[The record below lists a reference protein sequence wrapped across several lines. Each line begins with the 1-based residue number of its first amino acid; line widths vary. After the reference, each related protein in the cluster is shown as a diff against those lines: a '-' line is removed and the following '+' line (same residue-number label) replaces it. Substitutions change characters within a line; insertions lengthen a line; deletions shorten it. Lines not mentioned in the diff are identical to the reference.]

1 LGKNDEAIILV
12 GGLGTRL
19 GSLTKNIPKPM
30 LPIRG
35 IPFLERFLQHLKSCG
50 FKKTVLA
57 TGYKSDVIESY
68 FQSNPPSLP
77 DIEISLENE
86 PLGTGGAIAKALEK
100 INTDEVTIFNGDS
113 YLDVDY
119 EALLDAHLSKKADIT
134 IASRYVDPANRYG
147 VVSYDE
153 HSRLIAFEE
162 KGINTTGFI
171 NGGVYLC
178 QTKSLKEISKPFN
191 GRPFS
196 FEEDV
201 LTKKLSLLEIY
212 HFPSNG
218 FFIDIGVP
226 KDYERA
232 QVELFNE

>member
-1 LGKNDEAIILV
+1 MEAIVLV

-19 GSLTKNIPKPM
+19 GALTKNTPKPM

-35 IPFLERFLQHLKSCG
+35 MPFLERFLQHLKLRG

-57 TGYKSDVIESY
+57 TGYKSEVIESY
-68 FQSNPPSLP
+68 FHSNSPSLP
-77 DIEISLENE
+77 DIEISLEDE

-100 INTDEVTIFNGDS
+100 VTTDEVTIFNGDS
-113 YLDVDY
+113 YLDVDFA
-119 EALLDAHLSKKADIT
+119 ALSDAHLLKQADIT

-147 VVSYDE
+147 VLSYDK
-153 HSRLIAFEE
+153 HSRVIAFEE
-162 KGINTTGFI
+162 KGISASGFI

-178 QTKSLKEISKPFN
+178 QTKSLEVISTPFN
-191 GRPFS
+191 GCPFS

-201 LTKKLSLLEIY
+201 LTQQLSLMKIF

-226 KDYERA
+226 EDYERA
-232 QVELFNE
+232 QKELFK